1 MPGAQG
7 LPDIQFLPDGSL
19 LNVQLKIMN
28 LRKSSGSQ
36 LMWEQVNI
44 IGQGSE
50 GISQWAINL
59 CTSPMIIHKIIPSKK
74 NLKLGEKRKKIK
86 QL

>member
-1 MPGAQG
+1 MFRYIKSIHMPGAQG

-44 IGQGSE
+44 TGHNS
-50 GISQWAINL
+50 L
-59 CTSPMIIHKIIPSKK
+59 KI
-74 NLKLGEKRKKIK
+74 
-86 QL
+86 